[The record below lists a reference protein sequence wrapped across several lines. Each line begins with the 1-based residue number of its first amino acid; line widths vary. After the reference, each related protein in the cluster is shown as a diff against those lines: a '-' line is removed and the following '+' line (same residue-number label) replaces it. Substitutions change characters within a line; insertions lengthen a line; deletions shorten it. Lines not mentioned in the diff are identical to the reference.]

1 MKLYFTAM
9 KDSHREKLQEQLTKL
24 IMKVLVSNPQL
35 HYYQVSGLSKIWYL
49 FNRSKGHDSGY
60 ITAHRGMYWYL
71 YCVYCWKP
79 AQINSGMDTE
89 TVSPSNIKCQRAGN
103 TPNILILANRLKS
116 KLKSHI
122 SLQIL
127 PRPPCYL
134 AENWMSS
141 YKPRHTVI
149 SLLKEF
155 GPWHIHFSTKSLI
168 MVSVKGS
175 VGLAL
180 I

>member
-1 MKLYFTAM
+1 M

-35 HYYQVSGLSKIWYL
+35 HYYQVSGLSKILYL
-49 FNRSKGHDSGY
+49 FNRIKGHDNGWLHNSSQRNVL
-60 ITAHRGMYWYL
+60 ISLPCR
-71 YCVYCWKP
+71 KP

-89 TVSPSNIKCQRAGN
+89 TVSASNIKYQRAGN

-127 PRPPCYL
+127 SRPPPVTWLKIECHL
-134 AENWMSS
+134 INLDIPVFHCL
-141 YKPRHTVI
+141 KRKGFLHVI
-149 SLLKEF
+149 
-155 GPWHIHFSTKSLI
+155 
-168 MVSVKGS
+168 
-175 VGLAL
+175 
-180 I
+180 